1 MTMFNVHPRR
11 PLGLL
16 ALTTL
21 ALTLAACDDRAET
34 NTGTTEGT
42 TATTTTEGAGTT
54 GTGTTDTAATPQSSG
69 TANTNSVLVYQ
80 GSADIPTLDPGTTY
94 DTSSGQVVENL
105 YETLVTYEGNSLT
118 ELAPLLAT
126 EWNVADG
133 GTEYRFTLRD
143 GVKFHSGNDFKCA
156 DAEYT
161 FRRNLVTNTS
171 DSGNWFISE
180 SLLGTGSNAN
190 DDPSITWE
198 KISNAVRCDGETLVF
213 TLPKAD
219 PAFLSK
225 LAYTGQSIVDSA
237 HAEQIGEWDGTEAT
251 WKEAVGKDLTGSP
264 LAQDP
269 SGTGAYKFVSK
280 DATAFRAEA
289 FEDYWGEQP
298 SIQNVLLQIVP
309 EQAARQQAFL
319 RGDADLI
326 ETGGRPI
333 IEEQLRGKPGVAILD
348 DLPDTSAFGIFMNQD
363 IKGEGRL
370 GSGKLDGQGIPA
382 NFFSDADVRRGFV
395 AAFDVP
401 TYIEEVQAGKGEPR
415 NFLLPET
422 FPGYN
427 ADLEPAK
434 FDLDAAREAFR
445 QAWGGEVWENGFTV
459 NATYRSGSLPAQTAM
474 ELLKRNIESINPKFK
489 VNIEAKQWSEILE
502 AGDKGEEILI
512 MTGWAPDYADPDNFV
527 HTFYSSEGY
536 YNPRANFKDE
546 QIDAWV
552 QEARTTT
559 DVERRNELYT
569 QIAERA
575 KEQAYFILMPSTPG
589 ILAYRDNLQGIS
601 EDTYNPML
609 SFGTGT
615 LWKNLDKS

>member
-1 MTMFNVHPRR
+1 MTMFNVRPRR

-34 NTGTTEGT
+34 NTGAAGNTTATTEGT
-42 TATTTTEGAGTT
+42 GNT
-54 GTGTTDTAATPQSSG
+54 GETAATGGAASG
-69 TANTNSVLVYQ
+69 STAPANTNSVLVVQ
-80 GSADIPTLDPGTTY
+80 ESADIPTLDPGTTY
-94 DTSSGQVVENL
+94 DTGSGQVVENL
-105 YETLVTYEGNSLT
+105 YETLVTYQGNSLT

-171 DSGNWFISE
+171 DSGNWFLAE

-190 DDPSITWE
+190 DDTSITWE
-198 KISNAVRCDGETLVF
+198 KISNAVKCDGETLVF

-237 HAEQIGEWDGTEAT
+237 HAKEIGEWDGTEAT

-280 DATAFRAEA
+280 DANTFRAEA
-289 FEDYWGEQP
+289 FADYWGEKP
-298 SIQNVLLQIVP
+298 NIQNVLIQVVP

-382 NFFSDADVRRGFV
+382 NFFSDVNVRKGFV

-401 TYIEEVQAGKGEPR
+401 TYVEEVQGGKGEAR

-427 ADLEPAK
+427 SELEAAE
-434 FDLDAAREAFR
+434 FDLDAAREAF
-445 QAWGGEVWENGFTV
+445 QEAWGGQVWENGFTV
-459 NATYRSGSLPAQTAM
+459 NATYRSGSIAAQTAM
-474 ELLKRNIESINPKFK
+474 ELLKKNVESLNPKFK
-489 VNIEAKQWSEILE
+489 VNLEAKQWSEILE

-575 KEQAYFILMPSTPG
+575 KEQAYFILMPSNPG
-589 ILAYRDNLQGIS
+589 IIAYRDNLQGIG
-601 EDTYNPML
+601 EDTFNPMV
-609 SFGTGT
+609 SFRTGT
-615 LWKNLDKS
+615 LWKDLSKS